1 MTIQTAV
8 IMAAGLGSRISEF
21 SHHAPKGFLPVA
33 GKPIIERSIEILVQ
47 NGIRHIVIGTGHKSF
62 EYEALSQRTGNVKI
76 DCIYNPD
83 YENSGSLETFFLCTE
98 TLEDDFL
105 SLESDLLYDARMID
119 RVLQSPHPNVML
131 GSEKT
136 ESGDEVYLQLNPASE
151 LVALSKD
158 KSSLTNVGGELVGIC
173 KLSHTLPALIKTW
186 MASERL
192 ERPAQ
197 IHYEEGLAKIA
208 GSVPIY
214 VEKTGLPWTEIDTP
228 DHLDRAQTL
237 IWPRIVSG
245 S

>member
-1 MTIQTAV
+1 
-8 IMAAGLGSRISEF
+8 
-21 SHHAPKGFLPVA
+21 
-33 GKPIIERSIEILVQ
+33 
-47 NGIRHIVIGTGHKSF
+47 
-62 EYEALSQRTGNVKI
+62 
-76 DCIYNPD
+76 
-83 YENSGSLETFFLCTE
+83 
-98 TLEDDFL
+98 
-105 SLESDLLYDARMID
+105 
-119 RVLQSPHPNVML
+119 
-131 GSEKT
+131 
-136 ESGDEVYLQLNPASE
+136 
-151 LVALSKD
+151 
-158 KSSLTNVGGELVGIC
+158 
-173 KLSHTLPALIKTW
+173 